1 MKAVLCTAFT
11 GPDGLEFGEIAAP
24 APGPDEI
31 LVDVHAAAVSF
42 MDYLMISGGYQM
54 RPELPYVPGTDAA
67 GVVVAVGDKV
77 TRFGPGDRVACSA
90 WIGGFAERMVAKEW
104 KAVTLPEGVG
114 FAPASTIL
122 HNYATAYYALI
133 ERAQLKPGET
143 LLVTGAA
150 GGTGLAVVDLGRKLG
165 ARVIAAVGGA
175 EKAQFVRDYGAD
187 EAIDYKSEDLRERVK
202 ALTGGAGVDVC
213 FETVGGEVFKTMAR
227 LMNWGGRLMPI
238 GFAGGEIPEV
248 AMNLPLLKSYSIVGV
263 LTGVWTE
270 RFPEECRRAYE
281 TIVDWLAAGE
291 IRPYID
297 RELPLEQ
304 AAEAMRAIADR
315 AVRGRIVLKVR

>member
-1 MKAVLCTAFT
+1 MKAVLCTDFT
-11 GPDGLEFGEIAAP
+11 GPAALEVGEIAAP
-24 APGPDEI
+24 EPGPDEI
-31 LVDVHAAAVSF
+31 LVNVHAAAVSF
-42 MDYLMISGGYQM
+42 MDYLMTTGGYQM
-54 RPELPYVPGTDAA
+54 KPELPYVPGTEGA
-67 GVVVAVGDKV
+67 GVVAAVGDKV
-77 TRFGPGDRVACSA
+77 TRFKPGDRVACSA
-90 WIGGFAERMVAKEW
+90 WIGGFAEQMVAPEW
-104 KAVTLPEGVG
+104 KAVKLPDGVD

-133 ERAQLKPGET
+133 ERAQLKAGET

-150 GGTGLAVVDLGRKLG
+150 GGTGLSVVDLGRKLG

-187 EAIDYKSEDLRERVK
+187 EAIDYESEDLRERVK
-202 ALTGGAGVDVC
+202 ALTDGAGVDVC
-213 FETVGGEVFKTMAR
+213 FETVGGEIFTTMAR

-238 GFAGGEIPEV
+238 GFAGGTIP
-248 AMNLPLLKSYSIVGV
+248 AIPMNLPLLKSYSIVGV
-263 LTGVWTE
+263 LTGNWTE

-281 TIVDWLAAGE
+281 TIVAWLAAGE

-297 RELPLEQ
+297 REVPLEQ
-304 AAEAMRAIADR
+304 AAEAMQAIADR